1 VNLGFKKSK
10 KLKFEKKKGENSQF
24 ENCLSVVVVV
34 ELRMT
39 TFRPRLVQKNFSF
52 PFFFK
57 FFEEQHHFH
66 SFPKMAFSSSQNNF
80 DLNVVPA
87 AQQEIWRP
95 SFLSEKSHL
104 TTNDSVMLDDAIAAS
119 VVKGIITPRDEKLLA
134 NRSDVEAI
142 NDSIA
147 FSMQGV
153 TSVSNMAR
161 RLHIRGNEVQAL
173 RTQVLILQ
181 RLLIDFRRW
190 NKDLQQEN
198 RELKK
203 IVDSY
208 ANDLGKRYTE
218 LEKNTDRLREQ
229 HESLLLKVQRTLK
242 ISRPKA

>member
-1 VNLGFKKSK
+1 VA
-10 KLKFEKKKGENSQF
+10 
-24 ENCLSVVVVV
+24 VVVVV

-39 TFRPRLVQKNFSF
+39 TFRPRLVQKNFPF

-57 FFEEQHHFH
+57 FFEEQHHFL
-66 SFPKMAFSSSQNNF
+66 SFLKMAFSSSQNNF

-95 SFLSEKSHL
+95 SFLSEKGHL

-119 VVKGIITPRDEKLLA
+119 MVKGIITPRDEKLLA

-161 RLHIRGNEVQAL
+161 RLHIRGNEVQVL
-173 RTQVLILQ
+173 RTQFLILQ

-190 NKDLQQEN
+190 NRDLQ
-198 RELKK
+198 
-203 IVDSY
+203 
-208 ANDLGKRYTE
+208 
-218 LEKNTDRLREQ
+218 
-229 HESLLLKVQRTLK
+229 
-242 ISRPKA
+242 